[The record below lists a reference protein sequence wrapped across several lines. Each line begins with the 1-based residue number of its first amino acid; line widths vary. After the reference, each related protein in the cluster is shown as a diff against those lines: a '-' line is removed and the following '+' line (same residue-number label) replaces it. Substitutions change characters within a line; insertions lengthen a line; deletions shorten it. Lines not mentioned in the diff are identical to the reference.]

1 MKPLY
6 ERERPQTL
14 AGIIGQTKAV
24 HQLETIGRTSGY
36 GGKAFWL
43 SGPSGTGKTTIG
55 RIIARTI
62 ASDLYITEYDSA
74 DALTASEVDEI
85 SRTMYLYGAGAK
97 SGRAYIVNE
106 AHGLK
111 AAIVRRLLGLLER
124 LPDHVVFIFTTTT
137 DGLTLFED
145 CQTDASPLLS
155 RCITLALT
163 SQGLCKPFAAHC
175 KTIAEREGLDGQPL
189 SRYEQ
194 LARDCRNN
202 LRAML
207 QAVESGAM
215 LA

>member
-6 ERERPQTL
+6 EKYRPQTFDAVL
-14 AGIIGQTKAV
+14 GQDKAIKQIRAV
-24 HQLETIGRTSGY
+24 GRAGY
-36 GGKAFWL
+36 GGKCFWI
-43 SGPSGTGKTTIG
+43 SGPSGVGKTSIG
-55 RIIARTI
+55 RIIARTV
-62 ASDLYITEYDSA
+62 ASDLGITEYDSA
-74 DALTASEVDEI
+74 DALTAAEVENI
-85 SRTMYLYGAGAK
+85 SRSMSLYGFGEK

-111 AAIVRRLLGLLER
+111 APIVRRLLGLLER

-137 DGLTLFED
+137 DGFALFED

-175 KTIAEREGLDGQPL
+175 KTIAEREHLDGQPL
-189 SRYEQ
+189 SRYQQ
-194 LARDCRNN
+194 LAKDHKNN

-207 QAVESGAM
+207 MAVESGQM